1 MVLYLPLYPLAF
13 IFFLFLIHGSPP
25 ILHSITLLHP
35 SHVQEIADAENWKKM
50 KMQILMSAMK
60 KC

>member
-1 MVLYLPLYPLAF
+1 MVLHQSFTLSLYRIMLYPR
-13 IFFLFLIHGSPP
+13 
-25 ILHSITLLHP
+25 
-35 SHVQEIADAENWKKM
+35 HVQEIAGAENWKKM